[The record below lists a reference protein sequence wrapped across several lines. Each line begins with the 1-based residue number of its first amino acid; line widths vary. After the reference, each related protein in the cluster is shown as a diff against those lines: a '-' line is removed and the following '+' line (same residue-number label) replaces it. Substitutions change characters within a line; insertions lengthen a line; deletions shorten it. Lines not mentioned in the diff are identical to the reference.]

1 MWPAMFAYH
10 VCEWTMS
17 ASLRS
22 EAMARSMP
30 SVLMEAFAPFSS
42 GR

>member
-1 MWPAMFAYH
+1 
-10 VCEWTMS
+10 
-17 ASLRS
+17 
-22 EAMARSMP
+22 MARSMP